1 MRKGKL
7 LGIILAAL
15 LGAGCIFAAVSP
27 VVFAE
32 GSEQEPEYR
41 IVIPEEFPLC
51 TELVF
56 DGALVR
62 IEVSDLEGEIL
73 KDYLAD
79 HLLITSEDG
88 TEVLQE
94 YYHIYDRRED
104 AVPVVSLFEE
114 DGVLTACVEDCASGL
129 MTLYKIGGFADDYC
143 ILETESVSL
152 SDPVRVQ
159 EIRVLQYLVD
169 GVPDEEPVKEI
180 GSEEETDS
188 EEDPGDED
196 LAEEEISTDGE
207 DPESEGEETS
217 EFTDDEIPESVDEVT
232 SADDESEI
240 VADPADGSDTEE
252 DEDSEEDASLS
263 DAESED
269 GESDEADSEETVSD
283 DDSGAS
289 DENAEED
296 AEVTSSDDA
305 SSVTEGPA
313 ESDSAETS
321 EDDIPDSIE

>member
-129 MTLYKIGGFADDYC
+129 ITLYKIGGFADDYC

-169 GVPDEEPVKEI
+169 GVPDEEPEET

-289 DENAEED
+289 DDNAEED

-321 EDDIPDSIE
+321 EDDIPDSVE